1 MDIAHLL
8 APNPGLF
15 TGAGTNTYIV
25 GDERDVVVI
34 DPGPIDSQH
43 QDRIIAAI
51 GDRRTRAIIVTHT
64 HSDHAP
70 LANPLGHELDAP
82 SLGFAAGPQF
92 DPSELIGEG
101 HMIAVAG
108 EQLEVLYTPG
118 HADDHICLLFGTT
131 MFSGDHIIGGSTVMI
146 EDLTRYLASLE
157 RLRTVELSKLMPG
170 HGPQIDNP
178 QEVIDHYISH
188 RLEREREIVSAVKIG
203 AGSVG
208 EVVSAVYADVPSEL
222 HRIAAFSVAAHLR
235 KLVQDEVVTFT
246 DTDGIDLWDALVK
259 MVRV

>member
-1 MDIAHLL
+1 MDIVHLL
-8 APNPGLF
+8 APNPGLY
-15 TGAGTNTYIV
+15 TGDGTNTYLV
-25 GDERDVVVI
+25 GDEREVVVI
-34 DPGPIDSQH
+34 DPGPIEAQH
-43 QDRIIAAI
+43 RDRIVAAV
-51 GDRRTRAIIVTHT
+51 GGRRTIGVIVTHT

-70 LANPLGHELDAP
+70 LANPLGRDLGAP
-82 SLGFAAGPQF
+82 TLGFAAGPQF
-92 DPSELIGEG
+92 DPSEVVEEG
-101 HMIAVAG
+101 DTITIAG
-108 EQLEVLYTPG
+108 QQLEVLYTPG
-118 HADDHICLLFGTT
+118 HADDHICLLLGTT

-188 RLEREREIVSAVKIG
+188 RLEREREIVKAVAVG

-208 EVVSAVYADVPSEL
+208 AVVSAVYADIPSEL

-235 KLVQDEVVTFT
+235 KLVEDQVVTFT
-246 DTDGIDLWDALVK
+246 DSDGSDLWDALVK
-259 MVRV
+259 LVRV